1 MLAEIAIKMTIVKGV
16 EAFGFGSVTP
26 NANGGV
32 YNTPGLSAYSGQIVS
47 KPTLFPFARGAGL
60 MGEAGPEAIL
70 PLRRGI
76 DGKLGVI
83 AANTKQNSGDFYQ
96 TNHVTIQND
105 GSNGEIGPQAL
116 KAVYEV
122 GKKELKIT

>member
-1 MLAEIAIKMTIVKGV
+1 
-16 EAFGFGSVTP
+16 
-26 NANGGV
+26 
-32 YNTPGLSAYSGQIVS
+32 PGLSAYSGQVVS

-70 PLRRGI
+70 PLRRGA

-83 AANTKQNSGDFYQ
+83 AAANKSAGGFSQV
-96 TNHVTIQND
+96 NHITIQND

-116 KAVYEV
+116 NAVYNIA
-122 GKKELKIT
+122 KKGAEDYMRTQRRDGGSFSA